1 MRWVKFGLMLAMTVG
16 LLVLTAHT
24 VGVRALLAGWQVLT
38 PWTIVMALACGLIA
52 TAAQALRWKLLLDQR
67 GTTLGWSRALSDCYA
82 SSLLN
87 MILPGGL
94 GGDLARVAVYRHTGN
109 YRWLS
114 PLVAV
119 GAERLS
125 ATALLFTTAAFTLMY
140 RAPTLALG
148 AGMIA
153 VVAVVLCLYAMRGM
167 ALTAAL
173 TVWLTA
179 AVSTGALLMLYVV
192 GMLALGGPVILGL
205 AVAGLAS
212 MSIPIGVGGWGVREL
227 FASLIA
233 GSVETSAH
241 WAVATATGYGLL
253 ATISVLPGV
262 VTLVWQM
269 LIRHRAAAPG
279 SGRNAVTQP
288 D

>member
-1 MRWVKFGLMLAMTVG
+1 
-16 LLVLTAHT
+16 
-24 VGVRALLAGWQVLT
+24 
-38 PWTIVMALACGLIA
+38 
-52 TAAQALRWKLLLDQR
+52 
-67 GTTLGWSRALSDCYA
+67 
-82 SSLLN
+82 

-125 ATALLFTTAAFTLMY
+125 ATALLFTTAAFTLMH

-148 AGMIA
+148 AGM
-153 VVAVVLCLYAMRGM
+153 
-167 ALTAAL
+167 
-173 TVWLTA
+173 
-179 AVSTGALLMLYVV
+179 
-192 GMLALGGPVILGL
+192 LAL
-205 AVAGLAS
+205 
-212 MSIPIGVGGWGVREL
+212 
-227 FASLIA
+227 
-233 GSVETSAH
+233 
-241 WAVATATGYGLL
+241 
-253 ATISVLPGV
+253 
-262 VTLVWQM
+262 VWRM